1 MLKQR
6 VNTEGVDGMK
16 TNQEIAQE
24 ILLGLWGNGTDRRE
38 RLTKAGYNYDNVQ
51 SIVNALV
58 YGEPLP
64 TEDNAPKAGAEY
76 IKPLEIDYDPAENDG
91 IIINILI

>member
-1 MLKQR
+1 
-6 VNTEGVDGMK
+6 MK

-24 ILLGLWGNGTDRRE
+24 ILCGLWGNGAERRE

-58 YGEPLP
+58 YGHEIPVTEEPTP
-64 TEDNAPKAGAEY
+64 AQEPKPHG
-76 IKPLEIDYDPAENDG
+76 KQPLEIDYDTEKNDG
-91 IIINILI
+91 IIVNIII

>member
-1 MLKQR
+1 
-6 VNTEGVDGMK
+6 MK

-24 ILLGLWGNGTDRRE
+24 VLQGEWGNGADRRE
-38 RLTKAGYNYDNVQ
+38 RLTKAGYNYDKVQ

-58 YGEPLP
+58 YGEPVP
-64 TEDNAPKAGAEY
+64 EDTESE
-76 IKPLEIDYDPAENDG
+76 KPEEKKQLEIDYDFQKYDG

>member
-1 MLKQR
+1 
-6 VNTEGVDGMK
+6 MK

-24 ILLGLWGNGTDRRE
+24 VLQGGWGNGADRRE
-38 RLTKAGYNYDNVQ
+38 RLTKAGYNYEKVQ

-58 YGEPLP
+58 YGEPIP
-64 TEDNAPKAGAEY
+64 EDTEPE
-76 IKPLEIDYDPAENDG
+76 KPEEKKQLEIDYDFQKYDG